1 MSGDLVVNMD
11 RATDSC
17 CFVGPQSVSGVRQ
30 ELSAS
35 MFVVVGFQQ
44 SLMYRIAF
52 HGINDISMQYPTSHL
67 KCESDGIRY
76 KGKLMSCQLSVYSWF
91 SSSLLQ

>member
-1 MSGDLVVNMD
+1 MGLHLTSGSCRKKKKTVSDDLVVNMD

-44 SLMYRIAF
+44 SLMYCIAF
-52 HGINDISMQYPTSHL
+52 HGINDISMQSNA
-67 KCESDGIRY
+67 S
-76 KGKLMSCQLSVYSWF
+76 
-91 SSSLLQ
+91 